1 MVRTRSASSELT
13 RGRPTR
19 PRCDFQVQK
28 ARKPCRCQR
37 ITVSGRTTWSAS
49 RHRAHWWESHTQKRR
64 SRRPNC
70 GRFGR
75 RRRRTRF
82 SSARSVRVL
91 SDGRSAPNRSSTRDI
106 ALPGSRAAGQSSSL
120 CDRILANDSSRTSR
134 SSALMPRTVSSR
146 VKPSQRGR
154 SNSWRALTSPL
165 QKLIDF
171 HAYQLLG
178 EGWLELNDSTLSLF
192 HWFFFVESAGNQ
204 RPGSRTN
211 NAEDKPND

>member
-1 MVRTRSASSELT
+1 MVRTSLASSELT
-13 RGRPTR
+13 LGRPTR
-19 PRCDFQVQK
+19 PRRDFQVQK
-28 ARKPCRCQR
+28 ARKPLPVPADHGLEANDMERLAP
-37 ITVSGRTTWSAS
+37 TSPLVGEPHPEETL
-49 RHRAHWWESHTQKRR
+49 E
-64 SRRPNC
+64 RPNC
-70 GRFGR
+70 GRFDR
-75 RRRRTRF
+75 RRSTTSCCRSARF

-91 SDGRSAPNRSSTRDI
+91 SDARSAPNRASTRDI
-106 ALPGSRAAGQSSSL
+106 TLPGSHAAGPSSSL

-192 HWFFFVESAGNQ
+192 RWFFFVESA
-204 RPGSRTN
+204 
-211 NAEDKPND
+211 